1 MSEEIL
7 EEEIIEETKEEE
19 AEMAEK
25 KEIKLGKLKSRLNH
39 PVYISYGGQG
49 MVIPPRGTMLGINK
63 ELLGALPKGV
73 RYIED

>member
-1 MSEEIL
+1 MVDEIL

-25 KEIKLGKLKSRLNH
+25 KEIKLGKLVSRLNH
-39 PVYISYGGQG
+39 PVYISYNGYA
-49 MVIPPRGTMLGINK
+49 MMIAPRAKALGINK

-73 RYIED
+73 KYVE